1 MKPQSKP
8 RQVSALEGKRA
19 AASARCRSNVKFEQ
33 VAAALH
39 LQITHTKRLFTDDMY
54 SQLTYGDMFLLAR
67 DPNTVAMVRDL
78 LAPLLELVDTRNL
91 RLSDIDGLARSAT
104 SAHLALAML
113 RPTIE
118 RLVPLMNLAD
128 TGEVET

>member
-1 MKPQSKP
+1 M
-8 RQVSALEGKRA
+8 RQKNSAQCKLVARA
-19 AASARCRSNVKFEQ
+19 ARSRAGVSTSQVAHAMRVHTQFAARCFSEDG
-33 VAAALH
+33 
-39 LQITHTKRLFTDDMY
+39 TGC
-54 SQLTYGDMFLLAR
+54 QLSYADLFLLAR
-67 DPNTVAMVRDL
+67 APETAGMVREM

-128 TGEVET
+128 TGEVER